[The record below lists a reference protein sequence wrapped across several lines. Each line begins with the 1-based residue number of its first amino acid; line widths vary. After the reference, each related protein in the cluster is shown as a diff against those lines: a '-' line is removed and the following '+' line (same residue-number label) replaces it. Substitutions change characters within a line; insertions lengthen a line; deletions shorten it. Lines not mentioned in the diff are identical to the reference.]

1 MLDLASADVGA
12 MVNDLEACGGLAVG
26 SLTINGDAVKPV
38 WDLLSS
44 LVTLNLKGKAAAAF
58 GSYGWSG
65 EGPKLISRR
74 LEDLKMKLVGDP
86 VTCTLVPTEENL
98 RAARE
103 LGGKLAA
110 AMGV

>member
-1 MLDLASADVGA
+1 MR
-12 MVNDLEACGGLAVG
+12 EALNITGG

-44 LVTLNLKGKAAAAF
+44 LATLNLKGKAAAAF

-65 EGPKLISRR
+65 EGPKMIARR

-98 RAARE
+98 QAARD
-103 LGGKLAA
+103 LGKKLAEG
-110 AMGV
+110 MGV